1 MCREI
6 PMSLRRAIALMDV
19 ESVNV
24 AAFCRDHMVSRDR
37 FYEIRRR
44 YQEEGDAGLEPRSR
58 APHTIA
64 NRTSALMEDLIV
76 TWRKQLDDDGL
87 DAGAETI
94 KWHLTASG
102 VDAPG
107 VSTIWRILT
116 RRGFIDPDPSKAP
129 HTTWKRFTAEFVNE
143 MWQTD
148 ATHTQLADGTEV
160 DIVNI
165 IDDHSRTCTG
175 SRAINGPTTGPDA
188 WDTFVEAV
196 DTYGLP
202 TSLLSDNGPPFTST
216 LFTGNLAAIHV
227 KTANSRP
234 FHPQTCGKVER
245 FHQTLKK
252 WLAARDK
259 PATVDELQQLLDI
272 FVDIYNNKRPHRGI
286 GRRIPTDVFNT
297 SPKIG
302 PDTYSAL
309 DETTVH
315 HNTVDRSGRVE
326 IPGPASITV
335 GAAYTAQ
342 PATTIRTGNHAHVFI
357 NHKLIRELTINP
369 TQRSQPLYQQP
380 GRPTSPPT

>member
-1 MCREI
+1 MRNEI
-6 PMSLRRAIALMDV
+6 PMSLRRAIAQMDV
-19 ESVNV
+19 EDVNV
-24 AAFCRDHMVSRDR
+24 AAFCRDHSMSRDR
-37 FYEIRRR
+37 FYTIRRR
-44 YQEEGDAGLEPRSR
+44 YQAEGDTGLVPRSR
-58 APHTIA
+58 APHTVA
-64 NRTSALMEDLIV
+64 NRTSALVEDLIV
-76 TWRKQLDDDGL
+76 TWRKQLTDDGL

-94 KWHLTASG
+94 RWHLVASG
-102 VDAPG
+102 IDAPA
-107 VSTIWRILT
+107 VSTIWRILI

-129 HTTWKRFTAEFVNE
+129 HKAWERFVAEFVNE

-148 ATHTQLADGTEV
+148 ATHTRLADGTEV

-165 IDDHSRTCTG
+165 IDDHSRTCTR
-175 SRAINGPTTGPDA
+175 SRAVNGATTGTDA
-188 WDTFVEAV
+188 WDAFIEAV
-196 DTYGLP
+196 DTYSLP
-202 TSLLSDNGPPFTST
+202 ASLLSDNGPPFTSN

-227 KTANSRP
+227 TTTNSRP

-252 WLAARDK
+252 WLAARDT
-259 PATVDELQQLLDI
+259 PATVTELQQLLDD

-315 HNTVDRSGRVE
+315 HNTVDRSGRIE

-342 PATTIRTGNHAHVFI
+342 TATTIRTGNHAHVFI
-357 NHKLIRELTINP
+357 NHQLIRELVIDP
-369 TQRSQPLYQQP
+369 TRRSQPLYQRP
-380 GRPTSPPT
+380 GRPT